1 MLNVPGVQEAV
12 NSYAPYA
19 PHAQIRR
26 TWHFDTAV
34 RLY

>member
-19 PHAQIRR
+19 QIRR
-26 TWHFDTAV
+26 TWHFDAAV